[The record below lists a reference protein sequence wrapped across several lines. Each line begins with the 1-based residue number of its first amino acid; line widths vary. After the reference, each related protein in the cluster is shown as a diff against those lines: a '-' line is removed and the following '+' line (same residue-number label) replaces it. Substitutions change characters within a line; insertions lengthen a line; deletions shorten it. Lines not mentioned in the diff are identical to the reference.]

1 MALVS
6 LRQVLDHAAEHDY
19 GVSVEGELGC
29 LGSLEAGEAGEEDG
43 VGAEGKLTHEMMLT
57 DPDQARDF
65 VKLRLE
71 AFGCAGHAPSIK
83 PIPLED
89 MVKRYQ

>member
-19 GVSVEGELGC
+19 GVEVTREVRKFAHFIGVSVEGELGC
-29 LGSLEAGEAGEEDG
+29 LGSLE
-43 VGAEGKLTHEMMLT
+43 
-57 DPDQARDF
+57 
-65 VKLRLE
+65 
-71 AFGCAGHAPSIK
+71 
-83 PIPLED
+83 D

>member
-29 LGSLEAGEAGEEDG
+29 LGSLE
-43 VGAEGKLTHEMMLT
+43 
-57 DPDQARDF
+57 
-65 VKLRLE
+65 
-71 AFGCAGHAPSIK
+71 
-83 PIPLED
+83 D